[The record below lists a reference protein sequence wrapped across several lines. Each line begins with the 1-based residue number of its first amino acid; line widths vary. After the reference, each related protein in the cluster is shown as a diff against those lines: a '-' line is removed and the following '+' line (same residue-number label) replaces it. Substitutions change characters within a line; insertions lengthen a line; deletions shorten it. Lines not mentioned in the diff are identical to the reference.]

1 MNTRIQC
8 TEGVEEHSTM
18 NLGYKAHGP
27 YQHQTMEIIAPEA
40 SPIVKPASALRL
52 LSWIF

>member
-1 MNTRIQC
+1 M
-8 TEGVEEHSTM
+8 TEKVKEWQQQEP
-18 NLGYKAHGP
+18 GYKAHGP